1 MQIFRRRPMFLAC
14 TAFMGMSVILY
25 CFKFYNIALYIGVV
39 FAVLCLTIGVGKAM
53 LIGAF
58 CLIGAFIGGVKD
70 KAGFARKVILFF
82 HRDGSDRY
90 E

>member
-1 MQIFRRRPMFLAC
+1 MMDWKTFVAQMFTPGTGAC
-14 TAFMGMSVILY
+14 
-25 CFKFYNIALYIGVV
+25 ALFGAAVGVV
-39 FAVLCLTIGVGKAM
+39 FAILCLTIGVGKAV
-53 LIGAF
+53 LIGLF

-70 KAGFARKVILFF
+70 KAGFVRKVILFF